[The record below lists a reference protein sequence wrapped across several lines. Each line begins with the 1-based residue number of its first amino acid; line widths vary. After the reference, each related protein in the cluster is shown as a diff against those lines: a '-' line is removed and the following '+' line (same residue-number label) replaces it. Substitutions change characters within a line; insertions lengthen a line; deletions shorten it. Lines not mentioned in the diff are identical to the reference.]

1 MTNQEWCTAYVQ
13 ATRYAGR
20 DSVTA
25 EARDRNTRKVL
36 AQFRRQVVPI
46 SYSTSGGRAPDGT
59 CYPTWIWAEGFG
71 KWPSCEEMKQA
82 EDNRWN
88 RATEELCEFITE
100 WLSKGELIYGN
111 RKFAPREDDH
121 A

>member
-1 MTNQEWCTAYVQ
+1 
-13 ATRYAGR
+13 
-20 DSVTA
+20 
-25 EARDRNTRKVL
+25 
-36 AQFRRQVVPI
+36 
-46 SYSTSGGRAPDGT
+46 
-59 CYPTWIWAEGFG
+59 
-71 KWPSCEEMKQA
+71 MKQA